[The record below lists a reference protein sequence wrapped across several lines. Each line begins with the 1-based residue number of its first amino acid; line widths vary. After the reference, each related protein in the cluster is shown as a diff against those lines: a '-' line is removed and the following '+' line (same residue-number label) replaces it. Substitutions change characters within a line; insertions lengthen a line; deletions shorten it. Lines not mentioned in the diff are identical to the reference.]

1 MRNRRFPEK
10 NEKKIVSGY
19 DILKRCVSVR
29 GYYSE
34 VRKGE
39 MKPRFSKELE
49 KESVQLQQREPPLAE
64 AAALCVTTVMLMLFG
79 LAVLYSTSFGIAGA
93 SYFMKQIMWGCVGMT
108 GFGAALLL
116 GYKRISDWSWILM
129 LGICLLLIIALMFTP
144 TNGARRWIKIPG
156 VGNIQPSEYAKVVL
170 SLFLAK
176 WCADRVKM
184 IEASPWKFFFI
195 SCLVCGPMMGLVFI
209 GKDLG
214 TTVLLMVVFFAML
227 YASGVRL
234 LCLLPWPLI
243 GIPAGY
249 YLIKWFSP
257 YRLARLTTF
266 TDPEL
271 TQSGTGYQLWLS
283 LLALGSG
290 NWTGVGFAESRL
302 KHKYLPE
309 AHTDFILSIVG
320 EELGYVWMCVV
331 ILAYVVFVT
340 LAIAISTRAR
350 TRQGMLLAFGLTT
363 FIAVQAIINIGV
375 ISGAWPTKGMPAPF
389 ISYGGSSLVSCLVA
403 TGLII
408 SVALDAAYPDY
419 HLGVAARIRETFNR
433 WNPFHK
439 K

>member
-1 MRNRRFPEK
+1 
-10 NEKKIVSGY
+10 
-19 DILKRCVSVR
+19 
-29 GYYSE
+29 
-34 VRKGE
+34 
-39 MKPRFSKELE
+39 MKPRFSNQKE
-49 KESVQLQQREPPLAE
+49 KESIQMQQREPPLAE
-64 AAALCVTTVMLMLFG
+64 AAALCVTTVMLLLFG

-93 SYFMKQIMWGCVGMT
+93 SYFMRQIIWGCVGMI
-108 GFGAALLL
+108 GFGTVLLI

-129 LGICLLLIIALMFTP
+129 LAICVLLVVALMFKP
-144 TNGARRWIKIPG
+144 INGARRWIQIPG
-156 VGNIQPSEYAKVVL
+156 IGNIQPSEYAKVVL
-170 SLFLAK
+170 VLFLAK
-176 WCADRVKM
+176 WCADGVKM
-184 IEASPWKFFFI
+184 VETSPWKFFFASAI
-195 SCLVCGPMMGLVFI
+195 ICAPVMGLVFI

-214 TTVLLMVVFFAML
+214 TTVLLIIVFFAML
-227 YASGVRL
+227 YACGVRL

-243 GIPAGY
+243 GVPLGY
-249 YLIKWFSP
+249 YLM
-257 YRLARLTTF
+257 
-266 TDPEL
+266 EL
-271 TQSGTGYQLWLS
+271 TQSGSGYQLWLS

-290 NWTGVGFAESRL
+290 SWTGVGFAESRL

-350 TRQGMLLAFGLTT
+350 TRQGILLSFGLTT
-363 FIAVQAIINIGV
+363 FIAMQAIINIGV

-419 HLGVAARIRETFNR
+419 HLVIAGKIRETVNR

>member
-1 MRNRRFPEK
+1 
-10 NEKKIVSGY
+10 
-19 DILKRCVSVR
+19 
-29 GYYSE
+29 
-34 VRKGE
+34 
-39 MKPRFSKELE
+39 MKPRFSKKTETE
-49 KESVQLQQREPPLAE
+49 IAPLQQREPPLAE
-64 AAALCVTTVMLMLFG
+64 AAALCVTTVMLLLFG

-93 SYFMKQIMWGCVGMT
+93 SYFMRQIMWGCVGMT
-108 GFGAALLL
+108 GFGAVLLI

-129 LGICLLLIIALMFTP
+129 LAICALLVVALMFKP
-144 TNGARRWIKIPG
+144 INGARRWIQIPG
-156 VGNIQPSEYAKVVL
+156 IGNIQPSEYAKVVL
-170 SLFLAK
+170 ALFLAK
-176 WCADRVKM
+176 WCSDSVKM
-184 IEASPWKFFFI
+184 VETSPWKFFFASAVI
-195 SCLVCGPMMGLVFI
+195 CAPVMGLVFI

-214 TTVLLMVVFFAML
+214 TTVLLIIVFFAML
-227 YASGVRL
+227 YACGVRL

-243 GIPAGY
+243 GVPLGY

-271 TQSGTGYQLWLS
+271 TQSGSGYQLWLS

-320 EELGYVWMCVV
+320 EELGYIWMCVV
-331 ILAYVVFVT
+331 ILAYAAFVT
-340 LAIAISTRAR
+340 LAIAISVRAR
-350 TRQGMLLAFGLTT
+350 TRQGILLAFGLTT
-363 FIAVQAIINIGV
+363 FIAMQAIINIGV

-419 HLGVAARIRETFNR
+419 HLALAAKIREKLRSAAAERADIFI
-433 WNPFHK
+433 PV
-439 K
+439 

>member
-1 MRNRRFPEK
+1 
-10 NEKKIVSGY
+10 
-19 DILKRCVSVR
+19 
-29 GYYSE
+29 
-34 VRKGE
+34 
-39 MKPRFSKELE
+39 
-49 KESVQLQQREPPLAE
+49 
-64 AAALCVTTVMLMLFG
+64 
-79 LAVLYSTSFGIAGA
+79 
-93 SYFMKQIMWGCVGMT
+93 
-108 GFGAALLL
+108 
-116 GYKRISDWSWILM
+116 
-129 LGICLLLIIALMFTP
+129 
-144 TNGARRWIKIPG
+144 
-156 VGNIQPSEYAKVVL
+156 
-170 SLFLAK
+170 
-176 WCADRVKM
+176 M

-195 SCLVCGPMMGLVFI
+195 SCLVCGPVMGLVFI

-320 EELGYVWMCVV
+320 EELCGICDTGDRDQHTCENASGNAPGIRAYDVYRGAGDHQYRRDFRRMADQGDARAVHQLRRKQSRVV
-331 ILAYVVFVT
+331 PCRDGTHHQCGAGRRVSRLP
-340 LAIAISTRAR
+340 SGGGGENQRD
-350 TRQGMLLAFGLTT
+350 
-363 FIAVQAIINIGV
+363 VQQME
-375 ISGAWPTKGMPAPF
+375 SF
-389 ISYGGSSLVSCLVA
+389 S
-403 TGLII
+403 
-408 SVALDAAYPDY
+408 
-419 HLGVAARIRETFNR
+419 
-433 WNPFHK
+433 
-439 K
+439 